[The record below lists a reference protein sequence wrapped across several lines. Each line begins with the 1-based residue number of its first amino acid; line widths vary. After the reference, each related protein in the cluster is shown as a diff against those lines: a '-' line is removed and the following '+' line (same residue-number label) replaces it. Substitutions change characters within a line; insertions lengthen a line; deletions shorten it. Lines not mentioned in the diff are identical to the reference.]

1 MYNDCITYHLSVFWF
16 VENLRYM
23 HEGSVIFYF
32 ISKSKA
38 MPPHSLFM
46 SDRGI
51 FMKRKNRVI
60 LSLLA
65 AVSLAMVSAP
75 AGVYASNAAAS
86 AVQDAGALS
95 FVTTAKDAVKHMEA
109 AGFVDT
115 DGSKLQAVIL
125 SYDRAIP
132 ASSVGTDTY
141 SIDDYGTTLRQEDLT
156 QGKDPGQIKKVY
168 VNDKPEM
175 DAKGGTASGSYV
187 IIEVNTDYQTGR
199 FPRSYAITM
208 YAGVTQKKAIRAE
221 KGIILPSDEA
231 ITNYTKETYVGYDPQ
246 TGKPRAP
253 EYYNYAKEGSYH
265 IRGIEGYQLHTL
277 ENGTAFHA
285 VHCFDEANGRYWD
298 LDLPYALYVPKDY
311 DPHKTYGLL
320 LHIHDAGSMSADPRL
335 TLTESQAA
343 SNYASEDFQNLA
355 RKNGLDGVIVVCP
368 AIPEFYAMDEAHPH
382 YELRMARDNWT
393 LSCAEPAIWQLMD
406 HLTRQY
412 HIDPDRIYGSGQ
424 SMGGMTIMAM
434 AAQRDNYFAALLPM
448 SCKWGNNFNKGYPF
462 NGTSY
467 YNMPADGTIVWQKDS
482 HGNPVNYNNWFY
494 MVSDDNILYLNTAQ
508 ENTEYRVLYQD
519 LAGLTIPREELLLD
533 STTTARKRNASI
545 RRLTAR
551 PNETGIYQAV
561 LTGSVSHMSAWFYGH
576 GTPACYEWLL
586 KQTRKTEM
594 ARSKLPLNRPFALAD
609 QQKKD
614 ADHIYSVDREDP
626 SCIVYYPTGRP
637 GAGTEGYNS
646 PVTALGSKASLPPG
660 WTPSGKD

>member
-75 AGVYASNAAAS
+75 AGVYASNAAS
-86 AVQDAGALS
+86 AVQDAGAPS

-132 ASSVGTDTY
+132 ASSVDTDTY

-168 VNDKPEM
+168 VNDKPEI
-175 DAKGGTASGSYV
+175 DAKGGTSSGSYV

-434 AAQRDNYFAALLPM
+434 AAQRDN
-448 SCKWGNNFNKGYPF
+448 
-462 NGTSY
+462 
-467 YNMPADGTIVWQKDS
+467 
-482 HGNPVNYNNWFY
+482 NWLY

-626 SCIVYYPTGRP
+626 SRIVYYPTGRP

>member
-16 VENLRYM
+16 VENLRYL

-75 AGVYASNAAAS
+75 AGVYASNAAS
-86 AVQDAGALS
+86 AVQDAGAPS

-132 ASSVGTDTY
+132 ASSVDTDTY

-168 VNDKPEM
+168 VNDKPEI
-175 DAKGGTASGSYV
+175 DAKGGTSSGSYV

-434 AAQRDNYFAALLPM
+434 AAQRDN
-448 SCKWGNNFNKGYPF
+448 
-462 NGTSY
+462 
-467 YNMPADGTIVWQKDS
+467 
-482 HGNPVNYNNWFY
+482 NWLY

-626 SCIVYYPTGRP
+626 SRIVYYPTGRP